1 MTICHLRMGL
11 EQIVPNL
18 TKTHSDPF
26 LLDYSRLFIG
36 PFFMESLASQLL
48 LWIKRQQFQGRLNC
62 GYRPSIRLGKKK
74 AYAINAKL

>member
-1 MTICHLRMGL
+1 MGL

-36 PFFMESLASQLL
+36 PFFHGIPGKSTTFMDKKTAVSGEVKLWLPPLDKTGEKESL
-48 LWIKRQQFQGRLNC
+48 WHKC
-62 GYRPSIRLGKKK
+62 
-74 AYAINAKL
+74 